1 MTCVRTLSVMA
12 TPLLE
17 LAGSRGVCFLL
28 RARRLPPPPCPEV
41 SRHPP
46 YGASAVL
53 SRRGPGAPVVRR
65 ARTCYGGLTS
75 RRGTA
80 SPCGSGASLSA
91 LGRWRCRT
99 RGVGAARGRRAGTP
113 ATNDGSRPPRGALAD
128 CPDAVKIARES
139 RRTVPWKIWGG
150 ERQTTQSPTASIHPC
165 RRAPGS
171 CRVPRSTTVNPA
183 AVITPASSSTGQYH
197 AVVTA

>member
-1 MTCVRTLSVMA
+1 MD

-17 LAGSRGVCFLL
+17 LAGSRGVCFPL

-75 RRGTA
+75 RRGAA
-80 SPCGSGASLSA
+80 SPCGSGC
-91 LGRWRCRT
+91 RCRHWKGGGAGRVESGRPAAGGPERRPQT
-99 RGVGAARGRRAGTP
+99 TVCGARGV
-113 ATNDGSRPPRGALAD
+113 AD

-150 ERQTTQSPTASIHPC
+150 ERQTTQSLTASIHPC

>member
-1 MTCVRTLSVMA
+1 MAAMVPIPWPLTAARVGIGLSGAGSRTCVRTVSVSA

-17 LAGSRGVCFLL
+17 LAESRGVCFLL

-75 RRGTA
+75 RQGTA
-80 SPCGSGASLSA
+80 SPCGSGC
-91 LGRWRCRT
+91 RCRHWE
-99 RGVGAARGRRAGTP
+99 GGGAGRVESGRPAAGGPERRPQTTVCGARG
-113 ATNDGSRPPRGALAD
+113 GAVAD
-128 CPDAVKIARES
+128 CRDAVKIARNS
-139 RRTVPWKIWGG
+139 
-150 ERQTTQSPTASIHPC
+150 
-165 RRAPGS
+165 
-171 CRVPRSTTVNPA
+171 
-183 AVITPASSSTGQYH
+183 
-197 AVVTA
+197 